1 VLGDVVE
8 HRCATDDHPLP
19 LSFLPSPAHPFAKHT
34 PGDLTDKRNR
44 GCLAQALFNRFVQR
58 NLHGTSKPALAVLH
72 ECNMASRLIPK
83 TPNHGLTRPQL
94 SQSVMVIT
102 DS

>member
-1 VLGDVVE
+1 VTRPAKETAAASREL
-8 HRCATDDHPLP
+8 HSTA
-19 LSFLPSPAHPFAKHT
+19 FL
-34 PGDLTDKRNR
+34 
-44 GCLAQALFNRFVQR
+44 QR
-58 NLHGTSKPALAVLH
+58 NLHGTSKPAPAVLH

>member
-1 VLGDVVE
+1 M
-8 HRCATDDHPLP
+8 
-19 LSFLPSPAHPFAKHT
+19 LPSIRPEIR
-34 PGDLTDKRNR
+34 LTKET
-44 GCLAQALFNRFVQR
+44 AAALRELHSTAFLQR
-58 NLHGTSKPALAVLH
+58 NLHGTSKPAPAVLH

-83 TPNHGLTRPQL
+83 VGNHGLRRPQL